1 MSARA
6 IILTGVFFL
15 IAYFVIAQDY
25 QHFFNEAK
33 KALGEKRYQEFY
45 TLIKKAHELHPY
57 HQTILWYTGVAAAL
71 NDKQDEAISYLTK
84 AININAGYNLDDPNL
99 NAIRQHPGFQQL
111 IQTKNKLNQTLIH
124 SDTAYVIQ
132 DRQLHLESVAFDPVE
147 KTIYGGSIHKRKII
161 RINSKGVV
169 ADFTQPEQHGTGSIF
184 GLKVDAKKRF
194 LWACSAAI
202 PEMQHYDSTMA
213 PALFQFDIK
222 TGRLVGSFRPVD
234 TLRHQMFGDLV
245 LDSKGTPYVSD
256 SRNNIIYRYD
266 FERRELRPYFFSK
279 EFWSIQ
285 GLCFSEDDNML
296 YIADYVK
303 GIFMLDVKTMK
314 LSKVNAPYDLSLKG
328 TDGILFYK
336 NSLITIQNGVQPNRV
351 VRHFLSQAGN
361 SFMRYEYIDNAHPA
375 FGEPTIGSL
384 PQNTLFYVANSQWN
398 VYENGKI
405 KDPTELHP
413 IVILKYV
420 LNEGK

>member
-1 MSARA
+1 MFTRV

-15 IAYFVIAQDY
+15 IGYFASAQDY

-33 KALGEKRYQEFY
+33 RALGEKQYQEFY
-45 TLIKKAHELHPY
+45 TLVNKAHKLHPY
-57 HQTILWYTGVAAAL
+57 HQTILWYAGMAAAL
-71 NDKQDEAISYLTK
+71 NNKPDEAISHLTK
-84 AININAGYNLDDPNL
+84 SININAGYNLEDPNL
-99 NAIRQHPGFQQL
+99 DAIRNYPGFQQL

-124 SDTAYVIQ
+124 SDTAFVID

-147 KTIYGGSIHKRKII
+147 KTMYGGSIHKRKII
-161 RINSKGVV
+161 KINNGGVV
-169 ADFTQPEQHGTGSIF
+169 SDFTQPEQSGLGSVF
-184 GLKVDAKKRF
+184 GLKVDAQRRI
-194 LWACSAAI
+194 LWACSSAM
-202 PEMQHYDSTMA
+202 PEMQHYDSTIA

-222 TGRLVGSFRPVD
+222 TGRLLDSYRPAD
-234 TLRHQMFGDLV
+234 TLSNHIFGDLV
-245 LDSKGTPYVSD
+245 LNSKGVPYLSD
-256 SRNNIIYRYD
+256 SRNNVIYKRD
-266 FERRELRPYFFSK
+266 PGRRELQPYFSSK
-279 EFWSIQ
+279 EFWNIQ
-285 GLCFSEDDNML
+285 GLCFSDDDNML

-314 LSKVNAPYDLSLKG
+314 LSKINAQYDLSLKG

-351 VRHFLSQAGN
+351 VRHFLSEAGN
-361 SFMRYEYIDNAHPA
+361 SFIRYEYIDNAHPA

-398 VYENGKI
+398 GYENGKI
-405 KDPTELHP
+405 KNLAELHP

-420 LNEGK
+420 LKDDQ

>member
-1 MSARA
+1 MCTRA

-15 IAYFVIAQDY
+15 IGHFASAQDY
-25 QHFFNEAK
+25 QHFFNEAQ
-33 KALGEKRYQEFY
+33 KAMDEKRYQEFFS
-45 TLIKKAHELHPY
+45 LIKKAHELHPY
-57 HQTILWYTGVAAAL
+57 HQTILWYAGMAAAL
-71 NDKQDEAISYLTK
+71 NDKPDEAISYLTR

-99 NAIRQHPGFQQL
+99 NAIRNHPGFQQL
-111 IQTKNKLNQTLIH
+111 IQTKNELNQTVIH

-161 RINSKGVV
+161 KIKSGGV
-169 ADFTQPEQHGTGSIF
+169 ASDLTQPEQYGIGSIF
-184 GLKVDAKKRF
+184 GLRVDAKKRI
-194 LWACSAAI
+194 LWACSSAI
-202 PEMQHYDSTMA
+202 PEMQHYDSA
-213 PALFQFDIK
+213 IASALFQFDIK
-222 TGRLVGSFRPVD
+222 TDRLVGSYRPLD
-234 TLRHQMFGDLV
+234 TLRNHVFGDLV
-245 LDSKGTPYVSD
+245 LNSKGAPYVSD
-256 SRNNIIYRYD
+256 SRNNVIYKYD
-266 FERRELRPYFFSK
+266 ADRRELLPYFSSK

-285 GLCFSEDDNML
+285 GLCFSDDDNVL

-314 LSKVNAPYDLSLKG
+314 LSKVNVQYDLSLKG

-351 VRHFLSQAGN
+351 VRHFLNEAGN
-361 SFMRYEYIDNAHPA
+361 SFIRYEYIDNAHPA

-398 VYENGKI
+398 AYENGKI
-405 KDPTELHP
+405 KDPAELHP
-413 IVILKYV
+413 IVILKFV
-420 LNEGK
+420 LNGDK